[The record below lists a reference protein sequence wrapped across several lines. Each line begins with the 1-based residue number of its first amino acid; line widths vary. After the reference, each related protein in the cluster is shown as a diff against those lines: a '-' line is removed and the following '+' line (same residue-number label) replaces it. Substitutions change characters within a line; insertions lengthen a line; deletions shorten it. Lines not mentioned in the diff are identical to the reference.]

1 MAKSLNYGVPD
12 DVLDKYGEKLNE
24 NLFVYIKEEKEDL
37 NLNQINVV
45 DLNKVDSESFNKII
59 RYVNIL
65 ALLIN
70 KCLK

>member
-1 MAKSLNYGVPD
+1 MAKSLNYCVPD
-12 DVLDKYGEKLNE
+12 DVLDKYGEKLYE
-24 NLFVYIKEEKEDL
+24 NLFVYIKEEKEYL
-37 NLNQINVV
+37 NLNQMNVV